1 MKQKTLQEQ
10 YNLIKKGKG
19 NSEIFQKAAKT
30 QFPNMVRNAASLNE
44 TIASLKHG
52 HIISENIWGIANQK
66 TSKPDWF
73 KIFDENMN
81 LISEEEAKAIE
92 KKTSKEV
99 TDLQAPDRGYDY
111 KDDKMLNNVAGEQFR
126 QGYYTELTDEANSDK
141 TKQELIDL
149 VIKNMSKN
157 PQYYVEEAQFGIKGI
172 GYSEDAPGLGK
183 GKMVKDAGKGGGY
196 GEATKKDFP
205 EGDIGTGYLEIKE
218 NKNNI
223 NEVGVLAIA
232 GGTALGILGAV
243 VGYKAFEFLKR
254 GISNAASSVAV
265 KVDDMLQDKLTKHR
279 MEKHKS
285 LIIGALNRLKSDPEF
300 ENYVELLLSN
310 PNSGTPDMK
319 TTSGKIRVKRKGDYN
334 DMRKLRSSTIK
345 DFKTYLTKN
354 LTPEEQGVFN
364 SIYDAASQGEG
375 KSIPENKNKNNV
387 KNVGEGRTSLLS
399 ILKEDYALGEKAPVK
414 TKTKKVKK
422 ETTDSKLS
430 EIEKNGRIA
439 TLEIQIEA
447 LEEIIS
453 SKNERISMVTED
465 DSLSELVDKKKMK
478 EMQRE
483 IKLLEKRKSGMEKI
497 YEKMCGM
504 SYSKKIAE
512 GGNIDSDANPKSFLR
527 KSPDSSMEEG
537 NK

>member
-73 KIFDENMN
+73 KIFDENMD

-126 QGYYTELTDEANSDK
+126 QGYYTELTDEANADK

-218 NKNNI
+218 NK
-223 NEVGVLAIA
+223 
-232 GGTALGILGAV
+232 
-243 VGYKAFEFLKR
+243 
-254 GISNAASSVAV
+254 
-265 KVDDMLQDKLTKHR
+265 M
-279 MEKHKS
+279 KS
-285 LIIGALNRLKSDPEF
+285 LVD
-300 ENYVELLLSN
+300 LL
-310 PNSGTPDMK
+310 
-319 TTSGKIRVKRKGDYN
+319 
-334 DMRKLRSSTIK
+334 
-345 DFKTYLTKN
+345 
-354 LTPEEQGVFN
+354 E
-364 SIYDAASQGEG
+364 
-375 KSIPENKNKNNV
+375 
-387 KNVGEGRTSLLS
+387 SLP
-399 ILKEDYALGEKAPVK
+399 LGEKAPVK

-447 LEEIIS
+447 IEEIIS
-453 SKNERISMVTED
+453 SKNERISRVTED